1 MTLETVIQVRRL
13 VIFIQID
20 VLFVILF
27 TVKIFKVLLI
37 ECYQMICI
45 IGLIFSVNEMSTL

>member
-1 MTLETVIQVRRL
+1 MTLETVIQVRRR
-13 VIFIQID
+13 VNFIQID

-27 TVKIFKVLLI
+27 TVKNFKVLLI

-45 IGLIFSVNEMSTL
+45 IELIFSVNEMSTL